1 MEGIIVK
8 KKETE
13 DKMVQAA
20 KELRIF
26 LIGCVIL
33 GVVILIA
40 MMI

>member
-1 MEGIIVK
+1 MK

-26 LIGCVIL
+26 FIGCVIL

-40 MMI
+40 MML